1 MSKVR
6 EVLEQNPNLCNHFRN
21 HRTVFIHGYGNAS
34 FTQKIEGVKGLS
46 VEERENARML
56 HNLPFNEEIYLLIE
70 TDQPWFLPVLFPSNH
85 SVVFTDKGISIVAES
100 SSHSFDKF
108 ISWAV
113 IKDAH
118 LIRDKFVFE
127 TSNGEITIDNE
138 LIYSINN
145 KEHYRT
151 DAEVLAKLVHLIAA
165 QYESAE
171 KRLNEMIGLDKVKRK
186 IKVLTNLV
194 KMHKM
199 RQDKGMHVVMP
210 SLHLVFMG
218 NPGTGK
224 TEVARLIAEIFQE
237 IGLLSRGHLVE
248 ARRSDLV
255 EKYVGHT
262 AKKVEEVVMNALG
275 GVLFIDEAYALSNGG
290 AQDFGPEAIDTLTP
304 LMENHRENLVVI
316 AAGYTKDM
324 ERFLA
329 ANQGLSSR
337 FSEVIHFDDYSL
349 DELTQ
354 IFEKMCHDRG
364 YELTEAAKMHAR
376 KLIMKSY
383 GTDAAKFGN
392 GRGVRNLFEKVYMK
406 QADRLGTKDYVT
418 EAEMT
423 VFEPEDFDISY

>member
-6 EVLEQNPNLCNHFRN
+6 EVLENNPNLCNHFNN

-34 FTQKIEGVKGLS
+34 FTQKLEGVKGLS
-46 VEERENARML
+46 VEERENARIL

-85 SVVFTDKGISIVAES
+85 SVVFTDKGISIVAQS
-100 SSHSFDKF
+100 SDKDYDRF
-108 ISWAV
+108 ISWAI
-113 IKDAH
+113 IKDIH
-118 LIRDKFVFE
+118 LINDKFVFK
-127 TSNGEITIDNE
+127 TSNGEFTIDNE
-138 LIYSINN
+138 LIYSIEG
-145 KEHYRT
+145 KDSYRT
-151 DAEVLAKLVHLIAA
+151 DAEVIAKIIHLIAA

-171 KRLNEMIGLDKVKRK
+171 KRLNAMIGLDKVKRK
-186 IKVLTNLV
+186 IGVLTNLV

-199 RQDKGMHVVMP
+199 RHDKGMEVIMP

-224 TEVARLIAEIFQE
+224 TEVARLLAEIFQE

-275 GVLFIDEAYALSNGG
+275 GVLFIDEAYALTNGG
-290 AQDFGPEAIDTLTP
+290 AQDFGGEAIDTLTP
-304 LMENHRENLVVI
+304 LMENHRENLLVI

-324 ERFLA
+324 ERFLD

-337 FSEVIHFDDYSL
+337 FSEVIHFDDYNL

-354 IFEKMCHDRG
+354 IFEKMCNDKG
-364 YELTEAAKMHAR
+364 YTLAEAAKLQVR
-376 KLIMKSY
+376 KLIMKSF

-406 QADRLGTKDYVT
+406 QASRLGNKDYVT
-418 EAEMT
+418 EAELT
-423 VFEPEDFDISY
+423 VFEAEDIQVL

>member
-6 EVLEQNPNLCNHFRN
+6 EVLESNPNLCNHFRN

-46 VEERENARML
+46 LEERENARML
-56 HNLPFNEEIYLLIE
+56 HNLPYNEEIYFLIE
-70 TDQPWFLPVLFPSNH
+70 TDQPWFLPFIFPSNH
-85 SVVFTDKGISIVAES
+85 SVAFTNKGISIVARGSEQD
-100 SSHSFDKF
+100 FDKF

-113 IKDAH
+113 IKEVH
-118 LIRDKFVFE
+118 LIHDKFVFK
-127 TSNGEITIDNE
+127 TSNGELTFESE
-138 LIYSINN
+138 LIYSING
-145 KEHYRT
+145 KERYRT
-151 DAEVLAKLVHLIAA
+151 DAEVIAKIMHLIAA

-171 KRLNEMIGLDKVKRK
+171 KRLQTMIGLDKVKRK
-186 IKVLTNLV
+186 VNVLTNLV
-194 KMHKM
+194 KMHQM
-199 RQDKGMHVVMP
+199 RQEKGMEAVMP

-262 AKKVEEVVMNALG
+262 AKKVEEIVMNALG
-275 GVLFIDEAYALSNGG
+275 GVLFIDEAYALTNGG
-290 AQDFGPEAIDTLTP
+290 PQDFGSEAIDTLTP

-337 FSEVIHFDDYSL
+337 FSEIIHFDDYSL
-349 DELTQ
+349 DQLTL
-354 IFEKMCHDRG
+354 IFEKMCQDKG
-364 YELTEAAKMHAR
+364 YRLTDAAKNKVR
-376 KLIMKSY
+376 KLIMKSF

-392 GRGVRNLFEKVYMK
+392 GRGVRNLFEKVYMR
-406 QADRLGTKDYVT
+406 QANRLGAKEYVT
-418 EAEMT
+418 EAELT
-423 VFEPEDFDISY
+423 IFEAEDVEVDY

>member
-6 EVLEQNPNLCNHFRN
+6 EVLENNPNLCNHFRK

-46 VEERENARML
+46 LEDQENARAL
-56 HNLPFNEEIYLLIE
+56 HQIPYNEEIYFLIE
-70 TDQPWFLPVLFPSNH
+70 TDQAWLFPSSH
-85 SVVFTDKGISIVAES
+85 SVVFTDKGVSIVADGDNQYNQ
-100 SSHSFDKF
+100 FL
-108 ISWAV
+108 SWSI
-113 IKDAH
+113 IKEVH
-118 LIRDKFVFE
+118 LLNDQFVFK
-127 TSNGEITIDNE
+127 TSNEDIKVDNRW
-138 LIYSINN
+138 IYSIEH

-151 DAEVLAKLVHLIAA
+151 DAEVIAKIMHLVAA
-165 QYESAE
+165 HHESAD
-171 KRLNEMIGLDKVKRK
+171 KRLNAMIGLDKVKRK
-186 IKVLTNLV
+186 VKVLANLV
-194 KMHKM
+194 KMHQV
-199 RQDKGMHVVMP
+199 RQQKGLEAVMP
-210 SLHLVFMG
+210 SMHLVFMG

-275 GVLFIDEAYALSNGG
+275 GVLFIDEAYALTNGG
-290 AQDFGPEAIDTLTP
+290 QNDFGAEAIDTLTP
-304 LMENHRENLVVI
+304 LMENYREDLVVI

-337 FSEVIHFDDYSL
+337 FSEVIHFDDYNL

-354 IFEKMCHDRG
+354 IFKKMCQDKG
-364 YELTEAAKMHAR
+364 YKLTEAAQAKVR
-376 KLIMKSY
+376 KLVMKSF

-392 GRGVRNLFEKVYMK
+392 GRGVRNLFERVYMK
-406 QADRLGTKDYVT
+406 QANRLGDKEYVT
-418 EAEMT
+418 EAELT
-423 VFEPEDFDISY
+423 IFEEDDIDTNY